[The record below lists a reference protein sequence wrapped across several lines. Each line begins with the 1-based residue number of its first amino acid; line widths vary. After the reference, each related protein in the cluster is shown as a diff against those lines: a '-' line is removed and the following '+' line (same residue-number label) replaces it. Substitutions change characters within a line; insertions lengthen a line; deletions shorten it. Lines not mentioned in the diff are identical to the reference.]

1 MVLEII
7 SISLSVIAIIASA
20 FTYFKHDKK
29 LKEQEHNI
37 NAYQLKQ
44 IADSEVEL
52 KKAYI
57 TGTTHRDHQNAIILT
72 IKNSGKARAHNIRI
86 IGLDEGKYCFYG
98 PDILPYEFLN
108 PGDTFELKFTANLA
122 SSYKEKVIYYWDDD
136 FTDNNHLEQIISVR

>member
-29 LKEQEHNI
+29 LKEQEHHI

-44 IADSEVEL
+44 IADSEIEA
-52 KKAYI
+52 KKAKI
-57 TGTTHRDHQNAIILT
+57 SGTTRKSSQSATILT
-72 IKNSGKARAHNIRI
+72 IKNNGKSIARNIRVV
-86 IGLDEGKYCFYG
+86 GLNGGKYCFYG

-108 PGDTFELKFTANLA
+108 PGDSFDLKFTANLA
-122 SSYKEKVIYYWDDD
+122 SLYKEKVTYYWDDD